1 MKIYTKTGDSGETS
15 LVGGKRVSKASLRVC
30 AYGDMDELISYI
42 GLLRCEIPQSD
53 AFLRRVQAVLM
64 TGSAHIASEVENPRL
79 TPFPYEEIRTL
90 EEEIDRLSALM
101 PPMKSFVLPAGPA
114 AAAHCHIARCVCRRS
129 ERSCVALGDHRPDV
143 QDVIRYLNRLS
154 DLLILFIFAAQK
166 STKKTFKVQDAMYW
180 TLELASKLED
190 APWPATKDELIDYA
204 TRSGAPLEVIE
215 NLEDLEDDGE
225 VYESIE
231 EIWPDYPSKE
241 DFFFNEDEY

>member
-1 MKIYTKTGDSGETS
+1 MKMYTKTGDSGETS

-154 DLLILFIFAAQK
+154 DLLF
-166 STKKTFKVQDAMYW
+166 
-180 TLELASKLED
+180 TLGRYQCCAGNI
-190 APWPATKDELIDYA
+190 P
-204 TRSGAPLEVIE
+204 
-215 NLEDLEDDGE
+215 
-225 VYESIE
+225 
-231 EIWPDYPSKE
+231 E
-241 DFFFNEDEY
+241 DFWTE

>member
-53 AFLRRVQAVLM
+53 AFLRRVQA
-64 TGSAHIASEVENPRL
+64 
-79 TPFPYEEIRTL
+79 PFPYEEIRTL
-90 EEEIDRLSALM
+90 EDEIDRLSAQM

-114 AAAHCHIARCVCRRS
+114 AASHCHIARCVCRRS

-154 DLLILFIFAAQK
+154 DLLF
-166 STKKTFKVQDAMYW
+166 
-180 TLELASKLED
+180 TLGRYQCLAHNI
-190 APWPATKDELIDYA
+190 P
-204 TRSGAPLEVIE
+204 
-215 NLEDLEDDGE
+215 
-225 VYESIE
+225 
-231 EIWPDYPSKE
+231 E
-241 DFFFNEDEY
+241 DFWTE